1 MSSDTK
7 IQASFVDDGYTV
19 KRIAGCRV
27 VFGKVPLFDMEILTH
42 GFSKKALMAV
52 DIADRIGAT
61 VVIGE
66 PEAINNLRLMDLPV
80 SEKRQQDYQSAH
92 GLNRADVAR
101 WLRDGERGASSN
113 AMCKRIFGV
122 PNNAGKNHPYDPDDL
137 RRCMLFLDATGAHA
151 QVGLMA
157 DVSEEWARLVE
168 FWEQLISLLRKEIA
182 DGKSAAKTYALMQKV
197 LTKLAQA

>member
-27 VFGKVPLFDMEILTH
+27 VFGKVPLSDMEMLIH

-52 DIADRIGAT
+52 DIADRVGAT

-66 PEAINNLRLMDLPV
+66 PEDLSTLRLMDLPV
-80 SEKRQQDYQSAH
+80 SEERQRDYQSAH

-122 PNNAGKNHPYDPDDL
+122 PDSAGKSHPYDPDDL
-137 RRCMLFLDATGAHA
+137 RRCMLFVDATAAHA

-157 DVSEEWARLVE
+157 DVSKEWARLVE
-168 FWEQLISLLRKEIA
+168 FWEQLISLLRKEMA
-182 DGKSAAKTYALMQKV
+182 EGKSATKTYALMKKV
-197 LTKLAQA
+197 LETE